1 MCYIFPGSVNEN
13 QSKTR
18 GHAHYS
24 KWRSRKVVISLWTT
38 IFVKR
43 NKAKY
48 FTINRRGN
56 QEWKIHT
63 HWAHKKQ
70 DEDKQK
76 QNKQQQ
82 HNTDPTKNP
91 RINPCAREEQV
102 VPASYKTPTKWRKKI
117 QQCPIYSNRTFIFA
131 RWGTTAAKG
140 YLSSC
145 KINVREN
152 RWGQSGI
159 DKPESDAT
167 LSSGTSQSKQKTL
180 HRKLIQSWATLTPP

>member
-56 QEWKIHT
+56 QEWKIHR
-63 HWAHKKQ
+63 HCAHKKQ
-70 DEDKQK
+70 DEDIQK

-82 HNTDPTKNP
+82 HNTDLHQKSKDQPMCS
-91 RINPCAREEQV
+91 RR
-102 VPASYKTPTKWRKKI
+102 AS
-117 QQCPIYSNRTFIFA
+117 
-131 RWGTTAAKG
+131 
-140 YLSSC
+140 SSC
-145 KINVREN
+145 F
-152 RWGQSGI
+152 
-159 DKPESDAT
+159 
-167 LSSGTSQSKQKTL
+167 L
-180 HRKLIQSWATLTPP
+180 